1 MTGKS
6 FLDWLFYCEAHID
19 ELVIYEQTDSYTY
32 TEYQGTF
39 DYILE
44 KEVVSVDLRICNNHM
59 IVTVCIK

>member
-1 MTGKS
+1 MTGQS
-6 FLDWLFYCEAHID
+6 FLDWIFYCESHID
-19 ELVIYEQTDSYTY
+19 ELTIYVQEEAYKY

-59 IVTVCIK
+59 IVSVFIK